1 MLRDRFCTTLLSVLS
16 ADTKATSPSKRMI
29 SKSKAISRKDIEKV
43 DKSATTKI
51 KYSRYFTTCSKCS
64 TRPSLMH

>member
-51 KYSRYFTTCSKCS
+51 K
-64 TRPSLMH
+64 